1 MGKKLR
7 KPSERVIEFD
17 PDFLPQ
23 RGRALGRRRINPAE
37 GRDAFKSRELE
48 QSRRDAMRRSIENS
62 KKVFE
67 DWDRRNLDDI
77 NRKRIKNISHPARHD
92 GITEM
97 SGGELKSMVKNKE
110 AEMRDRTPLG
120 KMKPMPEE
128 TRNEY
133 GETEREA
140 AQVGSLTE
148 QANIRKMNK
157 LFGRTN

>member
-7 KPSERVIEFD
+7 KPSERVIEFA

-37 GRDAFKSRELE
+37 GRDAFKARERE

-97 SGGELKSMVKNKE
+97 SGGEL
-110 AEMRDRTPLG
+110 
-120 KMKPMPEE
+120 
-128 TRNEY
+128 
-133 GETEREA
+133 
-140 AQVGSLTE
+140 QVL
-148 QANIRKMNK
+148 Q
-157 LFGRTN
+157 L